1 MKKVI
6 FYLLGIVVLLVVVF
20 LSIGFFVPVIEYTT
34 TVEINKPRDVTWA
47 VLRKRKDWIYGF
59 KSFEQVSGVPN
70 EVGSRTRV
78 TVVRDGVESTF
89 DGELKNIRPPEMVE
103 SELSNN
109 MLVHDA
115 VVQLTDEGEKTL
127 LISNEKI
134 TGRNPFYRSMFV
146 LFKGRITSI
155 SAKNFDGLKQ
165 VVEGAE

>member
-34 TVEINKPRDVTWA
+34 TVEINKPRDVTWT

-59 KSFEQVSGVPN
+59 KSFEQVSGVSN

-89 DGELKNIRPPEMVE
+89 DAELKDIKPPEMVE

-115 VVQLTDEGEKTL
+115 IVRLTDEGGKTR

>member
-34 TVEINKPRDVTWA
+34 TVEINKPRDVTWT
-47 VLRKRKDWIYGF
+47 VLRERKDWIYGF

-115 VVQLTDEGEKTL
+115 VVRLTDEGEKTL
-127 LISNEKI
+127 LVSNEKI
-134 TGRNPFYRSMFV
+134 TGTNPFFRSMFV

-155 SAKNFDGLKQ
+155 SAKNFEGLKQ
-165 VVEGAE
+165 TVESTN